1 MHGGFK
7 SKAPRYWL
15 ARAAVLCVLLLL
27 FSVFSV
33 VSVMANTVSATVLDG
48 GASYTFSMNSAD
60 LESILYQAQQKGL
73 EPLGPLDVAERVE
86 NTTTVNVRRGVKLRV
101 TEAGQTSE
109 YIAYKGDTVRKALAE
124 NNILLKKNDAV
135 TPGRDMV
142 IEADLAVDVK
152 RSCEVT
158 VTVEG
163 KSQVV
168 SMTGGTVADAQI
180 GRAHV

>member
-73 EPLGPLDVAERVE
+73 EPLGPLDVAERLE

-109 YIAYKGDTVRKALAE
+109 
-124 NNILLKKNDAV
+124 
-135 TPGRDMV
+135 
-142 IEADLAVDVK
+142 
-152 RSCEVT
+152 
-158 VTVEG
+158 
-163 KSQVV
+163 
-168 SMTGGTVADAQI
+168 
-180 GRAHV
+180 